1 MATGTYVRLTKDQ
14 ESSLKNITP
23 GELNQPID
31 VQKQSCAKC
40 EHCGQNL
47 PPSYEPPADEDWATG
62 IFGCTEDVDS
72 CLVGLFCPC
81 VLFGRHM
88 ESLND
93 EISSRGACVGHLVC
107 IEGGIALAALTAA
120 FHGIDPD
127 TACLITEGLLFSWWV
142 CGIYTGMARQMLQRK
157 YHLKDLPC
165 DPCMVHCCLHWCAM
179 CQEHREM
186 KLHLSC
192 NDNPTT
198 TLVDPP
204 PLQEMTTTTQN
215 NDDQV
220 VADSSGKEIV
230 PYEDLEI
237 ESP

>member
-1 MATGTYVRLTKDQ
+1 METGTYVRLTKDQ
-14 ESSLKNITP
+14 ESSLQNITP

-157 YHLKDLPC
+157 YHLKVNYSTSVFSILC
-165 DPCMVHCCLHWCAM
+165 KV
-179 CQEHREM
+179 
-186 KLHLSC
+186 KLKSATIEIITDEVMIDF
-192 NDNPTT
+192 NVFGTFTN
-198 TLVDPP
+198 
-204 PLQEMTTTTQN
+204 LQQS
-215 NDDQV
+215 
-220 VADSSGKEIV
+220 A
-230 PYEDLEI
+230 
-237 ESP
+237 

>member
-1 MATGTYVRLTKDQ
+1 MATGTYVRLTKEQ
-14 ESSLKNITP
+14 ESLLQNITP

-31 VQKQSCAKC
+31 VQKQTSAKC

-47 PPSYEPPADEDWATG
+47 PPSYEPPGDEDWATG

-72 CLVGLFCPC
+72 CLLGLFCPC

-88 ESLND
+88 ENLND
-93 EISSRGACVGHLVC
+93 EISSGGACVGHLVC

-127 TACLITEGLLFSWWV
+127 IACLVTEGLLFSRW
-142 CGIYTGMARQMLQRK
+142 
-157 YHLKDLPC
+157 DSPC

-186 KLHLSC
+186 KLHLLC
-192 NDNPTT
+192 NDNPTAT
-198 TLVDPP
+198 VVEPP
-204 PLQEMTTTTQN
+204 AVQEMTAIE
-215 NDDQV
+215 NDDQDI
-220 VADSSGKEIV
+220 ANSSSKDIV
-230 PYEDLEI
+230 PYENLEI